1 MKRLNP
7 KRIRSVL
14 LFLPRSIFLT
24 LMPFFFFASDV
35 INVFCPSRG
44 VSPRAHFNRLTLYS
58 ASSKSAARPQFN
70 KSGHIIVYRNMS
82 NSPTL
87 EQNYITFLKIVLYML
102 NEHRTNTLLITFYQ
116 LIASNLLTLQPD
128 KCQIQNKSL
137 QLQPRI

>member
-1 MKRLNP
+1 
-7 KRIRSVL
+7 
-14 LFLPRSIFLT
+14 
-24 LMPFFFFASDV
+24 
-35 INVFCPSRG
+35 
-44 VSPRAHFNRLTLYS
+44 
-58 ASSKSAARPQFN
+58 
-70 KSGHIIVYRNMS
+70 MS